1 MNSHVSDLTDMTAL
15 DNRILVLYSQLSQS
29 VAKFVS
35 EMKLP

>member
-1 MNSHVSDLTDMTAL
+1 MNSHISVLTDMAAL

-35 EMKLP
+35 ELKLS